1 MRKIVLLLCM
11 VLVSCM
17 PSTPEEIVSRVSGNS
32 ESASGYNPFPANRLE
47 PKQFSNADLKRDF
60 LDLSFSLESG
70 TALPRFTRFEGPI
83 SVRVMGMASPYFAA
97 DLNRLLARLKSEA
110 GIDIHKTNA
119 ANANITIQLLSQTEI
134 QRLLPTAACFVAP
147 NVTSLDDFNSNVK
160 PKKQVGRVKLCADR

>member
-1 MRKIVLLLCM
+1 
-11 VLVSCM
+11 
-17 PSTPEEIVSRVSGNS
+17 
-32 ESASGYNPFPANRLE
+32 
-47 PKQFSNADLKRDF
+47 
-60 LDLSFSLESG
+60 
-70 TALPRFTRFEGPI
+70 
-83 SVRVMGMASPYFAA
+83 MASTYFEA

-119 ANANITIQLLSQTEI
+119 VNANIKIQLVSQTEI